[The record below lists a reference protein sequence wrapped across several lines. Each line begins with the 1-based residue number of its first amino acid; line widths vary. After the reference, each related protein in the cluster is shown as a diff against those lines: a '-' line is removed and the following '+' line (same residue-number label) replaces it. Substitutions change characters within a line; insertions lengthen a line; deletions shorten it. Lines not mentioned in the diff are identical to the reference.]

1 MFTLVKRNYED
12 KIMEQEQKL
21 AAMMQKLQQQREV
34 LKQLKVKEENEARKY
49 RNHMLIVCGA
59 EIASLYGFSFLG
71 EDEIHK
77 VVNFLRDSMASGVF
91 VLEKQEEVKS
101 EKTETVEEKAQE
113 EELDDG
119 FFGMTIF

>member
-1 MFTLVKRNYED
+1 LVKRNYED
-12 KIMEQEQKL
+12 KIVEQEQKL

-34 LKQLKVKEENEARKY
+34 LKQLKTKEQNEERRY
-49 RNHMLIVCGA
+49 RTHMLVVAGA
-59 EIASLYGFSFLG
+59 ELASLYGYSFLE

-77 VVNFLRDSMASGVF
+77 VVNFLRDSMTSGVF

-101 EKTETVEEKAQE
+101 EKAETVEEKAQE
-113 EELDDG
+113 EDLDDG

>member
-1 MFTLVKRNYED
+1 MVKRNYED

-91 VLEKQEEVKS
+91 GLEKQEDVEQ
-101 EKTETVEEKAQE
+101 KTTEIIEEETQE
-113 EELDDG
+113 EVDDSP
-119 FFGMTIF
+119 FGESFLF

>member
-1 MFTLVKRNYED
+1 MVKRNYED
-12 KIMEQEQKL
+12 KIVEQEQKL

-34 LKQLKVKEENEARKY
+34 LKQLKTKEQNEERRY
-49 RNHMLIVCGA
+49 RTHMLVVAGA
-59 EIASLYGFSFLG
+59 ELASLYGYSFLE

-77 VVNFLRDSMASGVF
+77 VVNFLRDSMTSGVF

-101 EKTETVEEKAQE
+101 EKAETVEEKAQE
-113 EELDDG
+113 EDLDDG